1 MVFVVGNGGTFNN
14 GSEKALVVGGAYATS
29 YGTVFGHGVTNAE
42 TDHAVVAFTVA
53 RTRKLFCDNGES
65 VAAVEVVGVDNCERF
80 VDYVFTHKHGVVGTP
95 RFGAFGGTG
104 VSFGKFVGRLEN
116 DFNGY
121 MALVFSEDFFTEV
134 VLKVF
139 TYYENDFTEAGAYG
153 VVDGVV
159 HDGFAVGAELVEL
172 FKTAV
177 TATHASGEN
186 KKSRF
191 HLLIKYWLLDKYAG
205 E

>member
-1 MVFVVGNGGTFNN
+1 M
-14 GSEKALVVGGAYATS
+14 
-29 YGTVFGHGVTNAE
+29 
-42 TDHAVVAFTVA
+42 
-53 RTRKLFCDNGES
+53 
-65 VAAVEVVGVDNCERF
+65 
-80 VDYVFTHKHGVVGTP
+80 VGTP
-95 RFGAFGGTG
+95 RFGAVGGAS
-104 VSFGKFVGRLEN
+104 VSFGELVGGLEYY
-116 DFNGY
+116 FNGY

-134 VLKVF
+134 VFEVF
-139 TYYENDFTEAGAYG
+139 TDYENDFTEAGAYG